1 MIPVIMVFA
10 KAPVPGKVKT
20 RLQPVLTPEE
30 SAELHHSFVADVLE
44 WLAGFSRVADVELH
58 VDGITDAWR
67 DYPYRRVLQRDGDLG
82 FRMLSAAEHAIEEGR
97 KQVLIVGSDSPN
109 LPPRY
114 LLDLLQSEAEVALG
128 PCEDGGYYAIK
139 MRQVHPKMFEGVS
152 WGTDQALAQTRAA
165 CERCGF
171 QVELGREWF
180 DVDSPA
186 DLVKL
191 VTHPTPPRTTEWLRR
206 RGLLAGEREY
216 GDQ

>member
-10 KAPVPGKVKT
+10 KAPVAGRVKT

-30 SAELHHSFVADVLE
+30 SAALHHAFVADVLE

-82 FRMLSAAEHAIEEGR
+82 FRMLAAAEHGLEEGR
-97 KQVLIVGSDSPN
+97 KQVVIVGSDSPN

-114 LLDLLQSEAEVALG
+114 LLELLQSEADIALG

-139 MRQVHPKMFEGVS
+139 MRQVHPRMFDGVD
-152 WGTDQALAQTRAA
+152 WGTGRALAQTQAA
-165 CERCGF
+165 CEVCGLT
-171 QVELGREWF
+171 VELGREWF

-191 VTHPTPPRTTEWLRR
+191 VTHPTPPRTTEWLRKHQFLNGV
-206 RGLLAGEREY
+206 RGATI
-216 GDQ
+216 